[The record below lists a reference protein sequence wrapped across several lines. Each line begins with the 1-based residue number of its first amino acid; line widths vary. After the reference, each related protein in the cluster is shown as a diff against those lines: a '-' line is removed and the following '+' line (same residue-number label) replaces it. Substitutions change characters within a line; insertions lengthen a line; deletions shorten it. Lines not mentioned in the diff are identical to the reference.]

1 MCLAFFAFL
10 LVMSIFFPVQSLMFL
25 VILIIIGIM
34 YKIQINKSINEAVE
48 RYGANREF
56 IKKNKFYENI
66 WFGSGGTRI
75 WKEKHLQ
82 NIIDFFDNS
91 PREIFSNAGEYIV
104 LYENK
109 SILICQPGIFWQY
122 IPYESIYDIKVMR
135 RDMAIKGA
143 IGGKIVFGD
152 IGAYSGSDRIEI
164 TVNII
169 TNGFDTP
176 NFDFTLKDQYNIS
189 RFSNTLYYLYD
200 K

>member
-10 LVMSIFFPVQSLMFL
+10 LVMSIFFPTQSLIFL

-34 YKIQINKSINEAVE
+34 YKIQVNNSINEAVE
-48 RYGANREF
+48 KYGASREF
-56 IKKNKFYENI
+56 IKENKFYENI
-66 WFGSGGTRI
+66 WLGTGGTRI

-109 SILICQPGIFWQY
+109 NILICQPGIFWQY

-152 IGAYSGSDRIEI
+152 IGAYSGADRIEI
-164 TVNII
+164 TVDII

-176 NFDFTLKDQYNIS
+176 NFNFTLKDQYNIS